1 MAESWG
7 VWQGRRV
14 EEIQFQQFP
23 FIFFFVFV
31 RHLMLFY
38 FSSCKALMAEFYYF
52 LLGFGVLP
60 FLSFRVL
67 VYKLPY
73 DVIFGDLILKLK
85 LREFFSFVL

>member
-1 MAESWG
+1 MRYKLG
-7 VWQGRRV
+7 GV

-23 FIFFFVFV
+23 FIFFSVFA
-31 RHLMLFY
+31 RQLMPFY
-38 FSSCKALMAEFYYF
+38 FSGCKALMAEFYYF

-73 DVIFGDLILKLK
+73 DVIFCRLSLIL
-85 LREFFSFVL
+85 SIT